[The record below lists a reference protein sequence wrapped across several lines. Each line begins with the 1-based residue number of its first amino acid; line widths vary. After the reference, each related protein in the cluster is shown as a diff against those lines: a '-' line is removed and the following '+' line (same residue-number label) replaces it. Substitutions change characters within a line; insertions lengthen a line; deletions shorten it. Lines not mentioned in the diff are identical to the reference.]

1 MKQGNNVSNQSKN
14 VILLIFAVHPEKSSC
29 KGMDGRRGPSSEE
42 VESGYRRGM
51 TLTGIAGEEEEEEAM
66 VVISLTVKDIRIGGG

>member
-1 MKQGNNVSNQSKN
+1 
-14 VILLIFAVHPEKSSC
+14 
-29 KGMDGRRGPSSEE
+29 MDGRRGPSSEE